1 MVSLQDSLG
10 SVAMMTEI
18 REVDTVT
25 MAKEEA
31 DPDTRS
37 IVGINGRCM
46 ETHHSYSFPPDIII
60 LVLTNYLMISGS
72 LQLFNILAD

>member
-1 MVSLQDSLG
+1 
-10 SVAMMTEI
+10 MMTEI

-46 ETHHSYSFPPDIII
+46 ETYSSYSFFPDIII
-60 LVLTNYLMISGS
+60 LVLTDYLLTSGA